1 MFLSSPVRT
10 MFSLLYRS
18 LTAKHSRAI
27 RSIVAC
33 RAYHFKTGD
42 SAELTKT
49 FTADDVLTFSSLC
62 GDKNPL
68 HLDEEYAKTTRFGR
82 CIVHGVLI
90 NGLISAVLGTKLPG
104 PGAIF
109 VSQDIKFPAPLYVN
123 ESVTAAVEILDI
135 RKSVVVCST
144 MCTATGT
151 TKVVM
156 SGKVYLM
163 VPKDENKPTTDK
175 TS

>member
-1 MFLSSPVRT
+1 MLR
-10 MFSLLYRS
+10 LLYKS
-18 LTAKHSRAI
+18 LTTKHSTCI
-27 RSIVAC
+27 RSTVTN
-33 RAYHFKTGD
+33 RRYHFKTGD

-49 FTADDVLTFSSLC
+49 FSADDVLTFSSLC
-62 GDKNPL
+62 GDTNPL

-109 VSQDIKFPAPLYVN
+109 MSQDIKFPAPLYVN

-144 MCTATGT
+144 TCTATGT
-151 TKVVM
+151 SKVVM

-163 VPKDENKPTTDK
+163 VPKDENKPTADE
-175 TS
+175 SS

>member
-1 MFLSSPVRT
+1 MLRLLHRT
-10 MFSLLYRS
+10 WTTKRS
-18 LTAKHSRAI
+18 KRI
-27 RSIVAC
+27 QNVASG
-33 RAYHFKTGD
+33 RYHFKAGD

-49 FTADDVLTFSSLC
+49 FTADDVLTFASLC

-135 RKSVVVCST
+135 RKSIVVCST
-144 MCTATGT
+144 TCTATDT

-156 SGKVYLM
+156 SGKVFLM
-163 VPKDENKPTTDK
+163 VPKDGHKLAPDEK
-175 TS
+175 S